1 MIVNLKK
8 GNTTLLKAAGNPIKI
23 SGYKDILDRKQAP
36 DLDSDR
42 KKILKEFGI
51 KD

>member
-1 MIVNLKK
+1 MIINLKN
-8 GNTTLLKAAGNPIKI
+8 GNATELQASGNPIKI
-23 SGYKDILDRKQAP
+23 SGYKDLIDRKQAP
-36 DLDSDR
+36 DLNGDR